1 MLETDDVI
9 ALVHTTFVKEAKNRQ
24 GNLSVYEFSY
34 NKGEKFILQK
44 SWLVANSQ
52 STYNNC

>member
-9 ALVHTTFVKEAKNRQ
+9 ALVHTAFVKEAKNRQ

-34 NKGEKFILQK
+34 NKGEKFIIQK